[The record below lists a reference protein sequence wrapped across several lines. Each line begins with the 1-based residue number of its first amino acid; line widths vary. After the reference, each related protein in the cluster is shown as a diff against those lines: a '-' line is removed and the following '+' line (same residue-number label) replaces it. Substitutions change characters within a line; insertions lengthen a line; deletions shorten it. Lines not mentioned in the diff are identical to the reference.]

1 MEHLLAYARAEKLG
15 KIDGLV
21 LAENTDMLAMVRNL
35 GFSIGPEPGEPGLR
49 RVEIT
54 LRDAD

>member
-1 MEHLLAYARAEKLG
+1 
-15 KIDGLV
+15 
-21 LAENTDMLAMVRNL
+21 MLAMVRNL
-35 GFSIGPEPGEPGLR
+35 GFSIRPEPGEPGLR